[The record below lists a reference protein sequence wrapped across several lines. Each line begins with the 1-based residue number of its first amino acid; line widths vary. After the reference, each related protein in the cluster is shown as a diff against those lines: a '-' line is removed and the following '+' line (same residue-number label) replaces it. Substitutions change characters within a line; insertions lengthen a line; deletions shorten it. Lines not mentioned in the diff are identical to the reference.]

1 MKKLI
6 HLTILCLLALGS
18 QAQPLTIT
26 NFKVSVPRY
35 YFAVKRVVTKI
46 GSTINGVTPP
56 ASSVTYSDLT
66 YYNANTQQT
75 IIYKHNQISV
85 LSVGQSVTIVDTIN
99 IIDYYNRISQIT
111 GTTITRSNAFSNA
124 TTLETRTAQVRLPDD
139 YIGDFF
145 DNVVSSTQLNG
156 LYSVTTYVQGIPNT
170 DFSLTLPSS
179 DPIRLIAT
187 GRNEAQVPGGTYG
200 NYTIEYKWYY
210 KFFDSLNTQASP
222 WIYIPSSDTSA
233 VFVSGEIL
241 FGGNYLDPQYLNKT
255 VFVIVEAHVK
265 VGNVVQSV
273 STKIQPFSY
282 RLSAP
287 HITNFTPTNVL
298 CAGGTTGGF
307 RVEFDRALRPGER
320 INLLINDAYNYVDYS
335 QLNIN
340 TLDAANGYNWTNGLL
355 ASPSYQ
361 LSMIGKYQPIVSSNE
376 VTYTSAPSHFK
387 FFEITQPDPF
397 DFTVTKNHNVLCK
410 GGNSGSLLM
419 SATGGT
425 MGYKYS
431 TRFITDASGTPWAG
445 FANAADP
452 SLSKQGFKVGTY
464 YVQVRDANNCIV
476 KDSLGAEKN
485 IPVDFTEP
493 SSMVRLDMLQTSPIT
508 HSDSANGSILVKVAG
523 GTQILETTSPYTFT
537 WKDSATNQPI
547 SPFSLDTTNGQ
558 FKTGIDRLT
567 GGTYIFTAQDAY
579 YNVVPGINYNG
590 CMVQAIVPLPKPF
603 PLQAL
608 LALKKP
614 NSCNQSNNGVIRV
627 VATGGVRFTTGGLL
641 YNFTWYKQETNGSW
655 TMLSNTDSV
664 LINAAPGN
672 YKVNIKDK
680 FNTIVT
686 SPVFT
691 MTEPTAINLSFTKTA
706 ASCFSTADGTAT
718 VTATGGTHPAYKYQW
733 SNGDT
738 LRTADSL
745 AGGTYLLQV
754 LDTMGCE
761 KLDTV
766 RIISP
771 YEVKT
776 TISTIPVACFGQSN
790 GTISTAATGG
800 TLPYTYTWNTSSN
813 TATATGLAAGKYWV
827 KVRDNN
833 NCFTTDTVILSE
845 PPAYTVNA
853 GPDRNICTQQRL
865 WLDATV
871 AGRTDLQYYW
881 TGPAGFTA
889 NGPRAYAS
897 LPGIYYVTVSNPS
910 LCLKK
915 DTVVLTPVN
924 AIVKTDFVVST
935 QSFVNSN
942 LLLANL
948 SQPAPDSVKWILPV
962 TSAVQLINQ
971 SRNYCELKFTDTGAY
986 YITMRAYYP
995 GGCIDDTT
1003 KKVIIT
1009 TSNGFPNLGN
1019 QANAFLKRFTVSPN
1033 PNSGVFHAE
1042 LEFNAITKARLRLVN
1057 TLTNLVVNDQSVDGN
1072 YTYTVNYNMGALLP
1086 KATYILV
1093 IETAKGSF
1101 IHKVVVQ

>member
-1 MKKLI
+1 V
-6 HLTILCLLALGS
+6 AFAA
-18 QAQPLTIT
+18 QAQPLRIT

-35 YFAVKRVVTKI
+35 YFAVKRVVTKLNNHTSFNPF
-46 GSTINGVTPP
+46 STL
-56 ASSVTYSDLT
+56 S
-66 YYNANTQQT
+66 YYNDNANQT
-75 IIYKHNQISV
+75 IITKRNFISSSLSSGQSIEFYDTINVIDFSNQIS
-85 LSVGQSVTIVDTIN
+85 L
-99 IIDYYNRISQIT
+99 ISGDVFAPFASNT
-111 GTTITRSNAFSNA
+111 TNNSGTITSSA
-124 TTLETRTAQVRLPDD
+124 TVNIPTGYVDSLSYDSVASK
-139 YIGDFF
+139 
-145 DNVVSSTQLNG
+145 VVSSSH
-156 LYSVTTYVQGIPNT
+156 YRITTIVKGIPNT
-170 DFSLTLPSS
+170 DISLTLPSD

-187 GRNEAQVPGGTYG
+187 ARNDMQVPGGTVG
-200 NYTIEYKWYY
+200 GYTIEYKWYY
-210 KFFDSLNTQASP
+210 KFNDSIDAPNSSPPSP
-222 WIYIPSSDTSA
+222 WIPIASSDTSA
-233 VFVSGEIL
+233 LFVSGKIL
-241 FGGNYLDPQYLNKT
+241 WPNNYLDTQYLNKT
-255 VFVIVEAHVK
+255 VFIIAEAHVK
-265 VGNVVQSV
+265 APGMPPSIA
-273 STKIQPFSY
+273 TKIQPFSY

-287 HITNFTPTNVL
+287 HITNFIPTNVL

-320 INLLINDAYNYVDYS
+320 INLLLSDAHNYVDYS
-335 QLNIN
+335 RLNIN
-340 TLDAANGYNWTNGLL
+340 SLDGANGYNWTNGLL
-355 ASPSYQ
+355 ASPKYQ

-376 VTYTSAPSHFK
+376 VTYTSAPTHFK
-387 FFEITQPDPF
+387 LFEITQPDPF
-397 DFTVTKNHNVLCK
+397 DFTVTKNHDVLCK

-419 SATGGT
+419 SAIGGT

-476 KDSLGAEKN
+476 KDSLGVEKN

-493 SSMVRLDMLQTSPIT
+493 SSAVRLDMLQTSPIT

-523 GTQILETTSPYTFT
+523 GTQILETTSPYTFS

-558 FKTGIDRLT
+558 FKTGIDRLA
-567 GGTYIFTAQDAY
+567 GGTYIFTAQDAN
-579 YNVVPGINYNG
+579 YNVVPGISYSG
-590 CMVQAIVPLPKPF
+590 CLVQAVVPLPKPF

-655 TMLSNTDSV
+655 TVLSNTDSV
-664 LINAAPGN
+664 LIKAEPGN
-672 YKVNIKDK
+672 YKVSIKDK
-680 FNTIVT
+680 FNTVNI

-718 VTATGGTHPAYKYQW
+718 VTATGGTYPAYKYQW

-745 AGGTYLLQV
+745 AGGTYILQV

-761 KLDTV
+761 KLDSV
-766 RIISP
+766 RIVSP
-771 YEVKT
+771 NEVKT

-800 TLPYTYTWNTSSN
+800 TLPYTYTWNTSAN

-897 LPGIYYVTVSNPS
+897 LPGTYYVTVSNPS

-948 SQPAPDSVKWILPV
+948 SQPAPDSVKWILPQ
-962 TSAVQLINQ
+962 TNAVQLINQ

-1019 QANAFLKRFTVSPN
+1019 QANAFLKKFEVYPN
-1033 PNSGVFHAE
+1033 PNPGNFFADLVF
-1042 LEFNAITKARLRLVN
+1042 NDVTKARLRLVN
-1057 TLTNLVVNDQSVDGN
+1057 TLTNLVVSDRSVEGS
-1072 YTYTVNYNMGALLP
+1072 YTYKVEYSMGPVLP